1 MSRNE
6 VLRLYRHILRNIKK
20 LPPETR
26 DYYKEYAKNEFMYY
40 RKENDPKFIELAI
53 KKGYENVDWVLK
65 KYLGPRR

>member
-1 MSRNE
+1 MFHF
-6 VLRLYRHILRNIKK
+6 LQ
-20 LPPETR
+20 
-26 DYYKEYAKNEFMYY
+26 EFMYY